1 MKCRKSNFK
10 RRLLMKIMFEDL
22 KFEAQMQLLNEAG
35 VESPSEKGWH
45 VMPVAVV
52 NFEQEVRNRRED
64 NVDNDLPNCDSDGS
78 CN

>member
-1 MKCRKSNFK
+1 
-10 RRLLMKIMFEDL
+10 MFDDL

-52 NFEQEVRNRRED
+52 NFEQEVRNRRKG
-64 NVDNDLPNCDSDGS
+64 NVDNDLPDCDSDGS